1 MIDKTLLYI
10 DYLKLLNV
18 IKGHASTTFV
28 HERIT
33 SLRPVY
39 SLEEIGARQDRL
51 EAVFELIK
59 WNGPAPLTD
68 IPDVRDI
75 FRQLVIENSVL
86 EIPDLIALAGFLA
99 RCREISAFLRSA
111 FGKKP
116 YADKLFE
123 RIDVLQ
129 GVSSRIR
136 KAVNMD
142 GFLEDTASYELS
154 KIRSDLYQ
162 FRERVKKYL
171 EKMMESDDVRPVL
184 QDTYVAI
191 RNGRYVI
198 PLKPNFNQF
207 FQGIVHDYS
216 HSLKTSFVEPMGIV
230 EPNNQISIL
239 EEEEKEEEERILRE
253 LTGWVR
259 GYARELEGNLETILE
274 LDFHHALALFCLGY
288 QSVRPQ
294 MVVDGSIE
302 IKEARNPFVVMSKKE
317 KAVAIDIIM
326 DNDKKAMIISG
337 PNAGG
342 KTVALKTIGLLVA
355 MAASGLFVPAREG
368 PRISLFPHI
377 FAVMGDE
384 QDISMEL
391 SSFTAHVTAIKGLY
405 ERSQGG
411 ELILIDEIGGG
422 TEPQEASAL
431 AMGTIDAFV
440 RKGCTTVVT
449 THLNLLKA
457 YGYSQPFALNVAT
470 DFNTETMRP
479 LYRLLYGMAGVS
491 NALHVAEACEMP
503 QEIMQRSYEYLG
515 KQEFMLN
522 DLVKGL
528 EAERKKL
535 QDEGAELGRLR
546 EDTRARLALL
556 KEKRD
561 EYLAA
566 AEERIRNRIG
576 EVEGELE
583 EIRKEALKK
592 ERSSVKHARDRLHL
606 LKSKFAK
613 EGKTEEPIRVGDHVR
628 VKSVGRDGYVIGL
641 DEEKGSAEVDL
652 GTMRTKV
659 QTAYLFRV
667 PDDSKPHAQPVE
679 VNVPQLEV
687 AEINVRGMRVEEAL
701 REVDR
706 FVDRAIVHGALK
718 LRIIHGIGTG
728 RLMEA
733 IRHHL
738 SETPNIER
746 VKGDETNSGVT
757 IVELQ

>member
-1 MIDKTLLYI
+1 
-10 DYLKLLNV
+10 
-18 IKGHASTTFV
+18 
-28 HERIT
+28 
-33 SLRPVY
+33 
-39 SLEEIGARQDRL
+39 
-51 EAVFELIK
+51 
-59 WNGPAPLTD
+59 
-68 IPDVRDI
+68 
-75 FRQLVIENSVL
+75 
-86 EIPDLIALAGFLA
+86 
-99 RCREISAFLRSA
+99 
-111 FGKKP
+111 
-116 YADKLFE
+116 
-123 RIDVLQ
+123 
-129 GVSSRIR
+129 
-136 KAVNMD
+136 
-142 GFLEDTASYELS
+142 
-154 KIRSDLYQ
+154 
-162 FRERVKKYL
+162 
-171 EKMMESDDVRPVL
+171 
-184 QDTYVAI
+184 
-191 RNGRYVI
+191 
-198 PLKPNFNQF
+198 
-207 FQGIVHDYS
+207 
-216 HSLKTSFVEPMGIV
+216 
-230 EPNNQISIL
+230 
-239 EEEEKEEEERILRE
+239 
-253 LTGWVR
+253 VR
-259 GYARELEGNLETILE
+259 GYARELEGNLETIIE
-274 LDFHHALALFCLGY
+274 IDFHHALALFCLGY
-288 QSVRPQ
+288 QCVRPQ

-302 IKEARNPFVVMSKKE
+302 IKEARNPFVIMSKRE

-326 DNDKKAMIISG
+326 DREKKAMIISG

-342 KTVALKTIGLLVA
+342 KTVALKTVGLLVA
-355 MAASGLFVPAREG
+355 MATSGLFVPAREG
-368 PRISLFPHI
+368 PRISLFSHI

-391 SSFTAHVTAIKGLY
+391 SSFTAHVTAIKSLY

-440 RKGCTTVVT
+440 RKGCTTFVT

-470 DFNTETMRP
+470 DFDTETMRP

-503 QEIMQRSYEYLG
+503 QEIMERSYEYLG

-535 QDEGAELGRLR
+535 QDERVQLGRLR

-561 EYLAA
+561 AYLAA
-566 AEERIRNRIG
+566 AEERIRNRVG
-576 EVEGELE
+576 EVERELE

-592 ERSSVKHARDRLHL
+592 ERSSIKHARDRLHP
-606 LKSKFAK
+606 LKGKFAK

-652 GTMRTKV
+652 GSMRTKV
-659 QTAYLFRV
+659 QTGYLFRV
-667 PDDSKPHAQPVE
+667 PEDAKPHAQPVE

-687 AEINVRGMRVEEAL
+687 PEINVRGMRVEEAL

-746 VKGDETNSGVT
+746 VARDGTNSGVT

>member
-10 DYLKLLNV
+10 DYLKLLDV

-39 SLEEIGARQDRL
+39 SPEEIGARQDRL

-59 WNGPAPLTD
+59 WNGPVPLTD
-68 IPDVRDI
+68 VPDVRDI

-116 YADKLFE
+116 YADQLFE
-123 RIDVLQ
+123 RIDTLQ
-129 GVSSRIR
+129 GVNSRIR

-142 GFLEDTASYELS
+142 GFLEDSASYELS

-162 FRERVKKYL
+162 LRERVKKYL

-288 QSVRPQ
+288 QCVRPQ
-294 MVVDGSIE
+294 MVLDGSIE
-302 IKEARNPFVVMSKKE
+302 IKEARNPFVIMSKKE

-326 DNDKKAMIISG
+326 DKEKKAMIISG

-405 ERSQGG
+405 EGSQGG

-470 DFNTETMRP
+470 DFDTETMRP

-503 QEIMQRSYEYLG
+503 QEIMERSYEYLG

-535 QDEGAELGRLR
+535 QDERAQLGRLR

-556 KEKRD
+556 KERRD
-561 EYLAA
+561 GYLAA
-566 AEERIRNRIG
+566 AQERIRNRVG

-592 ERSSVKHARDRLHL
+592 ERTSVKHARDRLHL
-606 LKSKFAK
+606 LKGKFPK

-667 PDDSKPHAQPVE
+667 PDDAKPHAQPVE

>member
-10 DYLKLLNV
+10 DYLKLLDV

-28 HERIT
+28 HERIAA
-33 SLRPVY
+33 LRPLY
-39 SLEEIGARQDRL
+39 SLDEIGARQDRL
-51 EAVFELIK
+51 EALSELIK

-75 FRQLVIENSVL
+75 FKQLAIENSVL
-86 EIPDLIALAGFLA
+86 EIADLIALAGFLA

-116 YADKLFE
+116 YADTLFE

-129 GVSSRIR
+129 DVNSRIR
-136 KAVNMD
+136 KAVNVD

-171 EKMMESDDVRPVL
+171 ERMMESEDVRPVL
-184 QDTYVAI
+184 QDTYVAV

-230 EPNNQISIL
+230 ELNNQISIL
-239 EEEEKEEEERILRE
+239 EEEEKEEEQRILRE

-259 GYARELEGNLETILE
+259 GYVRELEGNLETILE
-274 LDFHHALALFCLGY
+274 IDFFHALALFCLGY
-288 QSVRPQ
+288 QCVRPQ

-302 IKEARNPFVVMSKKE
+302 IKEARNPFVIMSKRE

-326 DNDKKAMIISG
+326 DKEKKAMIISG

-342 KTVALKTIGLLVA
+342 KTVGLKTIGLLVA
-355 MAASGLFVPAREG
+355 MAASGLFVPARQG

-377 FAVMGDE
+377 FAVIGDE

-405 ERSQGG
+405 EKSRGG

-470 DFNTETMRP
+470 DFDTETMRP

-503 QEIMQRSYEYLG
+503 QEIMERSYEYLG

-528 EAERKKL
+528 EVERKKL
-535 QDEGAELGRLR
+535 QDERAELGRLR
-546 EDTRARLALL
+546 GDTRARLALL

-566 AEERIRNRIG
+566 AQERIRNRVG
-576 EVEGELE
+576 EVELELE
-583 EIRKEALKK
+583 EIRKEALKR
-592 ERSSVKHARDRLHL
+592 ERSSAKHARDRLHV
-606 LKSKFAK
+606 LKGKFAK
-613 EGKTEEPIRVGDHVR
+613 EGKIEEPIRVGDHVR

-667 PDDSKPHAQPVE
+667 PEDTRPHAQPVE
-679 VNVPQLEV
+679 VNVTQLEV
-687 AEINVRGMRVEEAL
+687 PEINVRGMRVEEAL
-701 REVDR
+701 QEVDR
-706 FVDRAIVHGALK
+706 FVDRAIVHGALR

-738 SETPNIER
+738 SETPSIER
-746 VKGDETNSGVT
+746 VKRDETNSGVT